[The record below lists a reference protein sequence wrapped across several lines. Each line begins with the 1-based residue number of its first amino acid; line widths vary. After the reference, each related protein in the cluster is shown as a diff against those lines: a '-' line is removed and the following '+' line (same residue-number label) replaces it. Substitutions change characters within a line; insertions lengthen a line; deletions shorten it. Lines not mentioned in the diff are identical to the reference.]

1 MEECKKARKQESKND
16 IGQKKFFLHTFKFQV
31 EENFSLPEILFV
43 NGGGGISFIEWLT
56 WSSGYGQIWSLFNRY
71 PNNLTKSV
79 EADNSVGQD
88 SRSHASN
95 NDNNFPT

>member
-1 MEECKKARKQESKND
+1 MLFTTCDIVNHYNLGKEEWNSLCKAQLKPS
-16 IGQKKFFLHTFKFQV
+16 TFSDV
-31 EENFSLPEILFV
+31 PLLVRTSALLLRIMPTV
-43 NGGGGISFIEWLT
+43 S
-56 WSSGYGQIWSLFNRY
+56 GQIWSLFNRY

>member
-1 MEECKKARKQESKND
+1 MANLKVLATPICLKKIMPTVS
-16 IGQKKFFLHTFKFQV
+16 
-31 EENFSLPEILFV
+31 
-43 NGGGGISFIEWLT
+43 
-56 WSSGYGQIWSLFNRY
+56 GQIWSLFNRY